1 MDPLLTLLVVLVVIV
16 IVAWF
21 VVAGFFLI
29 GENQVG
35 ILTRRALGTPMP
47 QGQVIARRGQV
58 GVQADTLV
66 PGLYWRMPFLWRI
79 EKMEIINIPDGQ
91 IGVVEAIDG
100 QPLPKGRVVGDEVEC
115 NQFQDARMFLDGDG
129 TPTARRGHKGPQ
141 GAILRPGK
149 YRVNTRLFLIGLRP
163 ATLISIGS
171 FGVVSAQD
179 GRPMP
184 ANLQVAPPSKG
195 QHSYFQKGQE
205 FLDGE
210 GYRGPQLDTLQA
222 GLYYINPLLFTVQG
236 YKLFEVPPG
245 SVAVLRSNVGAELT
259 KSTGGPVPV
268 ADPARLLSTAPLHD
282 SVEMLVPL
290 TTDKG
295 VRGIY
300 KEPLAPGVYNL
311 NPVAYTA
318 YLVPTSA
325 VMIDW
330 ADEPSR
336 NEEEQKELFQ
346 FGSLGVTSKDGFAIA
361 VEVRLVTR
369 IDPSN
374 AAFIIARFG
383 SVRGLIEQIIHPVI
397 DAEFRN
403 NAGSKKALE
412 FVQSR
417 TDLQKEALDKA
428 KDAFGKYNVE
438 AQNLLI
444 SQIKMPPELM
454 ATQTQKEIAM
464 QQQAQYEEQAK
475 AANKQIA
482 VQEMLARAAKQPEVV
497 AALLQIDINKNRAS
511 AMVEEANGIRDSTRI
526 KAEGDKSAL
535 VLIGDGEGAKSAAM
549 GEGQAKAV
557 EAVGLA
563 QGRAYR
569 AQTEVLGPDKVALV
583 RVMEAVRD
591 GKIAITPTT
600 LFQMSGDKDGGS
612 AGSLLT
618 AYFARVLAGMETGSA
633 AAPSTSPPSVPAPTA
648 PAPKKS

>member
-1 MDPLLTLLVVLVVIV
+1 
-16 IVAWF
+16 
-21 VVAGFFLI
+21 
-29 GENQVG
+29 
-35 ILTRRALGTPMP
+35 
-47 QGQVIARRGQV
+47 
-58 GVQADTLV
+58 
-66 PGLYWRMPFLWRI
+66 
-79 EKMEIINIPDGQ
+79 
-91 IGVVEAIDG
+91 
-100 QPLPKGRVVGDEVEC
+100 
-115 NQFQDARMFLDGDG
+115 
-129 TPTARRGHKGPQ
+129 
-141 GAILRPGK
+141 
-149 YRVNTRLFLIGLRP
+149 
-163 ATLISIGS
+163 
-171 FGVVSAQD
+171 
-179 GRPMP
+179 
-184 ANLQVAPPSKG
+184 
-195 QHSYFQKGQE
+195 
-205 FLDGE
+205 
-210 GYRGPQLDTLQA
+210 
-222 GLYYINPLLFTVQG
+222 
-236 YKLFEVPPG
+236 
-245 SVAVLRSNVGAELT
+245 
-259 KSTGGPVPV
+259 
-268 ADPARLLSTAPLHD
+268 
-282 SVEMLVPL
+282 MLVPL
-290 TTDKG
+290 TSDKG

-330 ADEPSR
+330 ADEPGR
-336 NEEEQKELFQ
+336 PEEEQKELFQ

-428 KDAFGKYNVE
+428 KEAFGKYNVE

-535 VLIGDGEGAKSAAM
+535 VLIGDGEGAKSAAIGA
-549 GEGQAKAV
+549 GEAKAV

-563 QGRAYR
+563 QGRAYQ

-583 RVMEAVRD
+583 RVMEAIRD

-600 LFQMSGDKDGGS
+600 FFQMGNDKDGGS
-612 AGSLLT
+612 AGTLLS
-618 AYFARVLAGMETGSA
+618 AYFARVLAGMD
-633 AAPSTSPPSVPAPTA
+633 APPASPPAPTP
-648 PAPKKS
+648 PAPTRSASTKG

>member
-1 MDPLLTLLVVLVVIV
+1 MDATDLFVSLIPLIIVVLVV
-16 IVAWF
+16 AWF
-21 VVAGFFLI
+21 VLSGFFLI
-29 GENQVG
+29 ADNQVG

-66 PGLYWRMPFLWRI
+66 PGLYWRIPLIWRV
-79 EKMEIINIPDGQ
+79 EKMEVINIPDGQ

-129 TPTARRGHKGPQ
+129 TAATHRGHKGPQ

-149 YRVNTRLFLIGLRP
+149 YRINTRLFLVGLKP
-163 ATLISIGS
+163 ATMIGIGS
-171 FGVVSAQD
+171 FGVVVAQD
-179 GRPMP
+179 GKPMP
-184 ANLQVAPPSKG
+184 SNLQVAPPSRG

-222 GLYYINPLLFTVQG
+222 GLYYINPLLFSVQG

-245 SVAVLRSNVGAELT
+245 NVAVLRSNVGAELS
-259 KSTGGPVPV
+259 KPVGGPLPV
-268 ADPARLLSTAPLHD
+268 GDPAKSLAEAPIHD
-282 SVEMLVPL
+282 DVEMLVPL
-290 TTDKG
+290 TTDRG

-330 ADEPSR
+330 ADNGTPADA
-336 NEEEQKELFQ
+336 EQKELFQ

-428 KDAFGKYNVE
+428 KEAFGKYNVE

-444 SQIKMPPELM
+444 SQIKMPAELM

-475 AANKQIA
+475 AAQKQIA
-482 VQEMLARAAKQPEVV
+482 VQEMQARAAKQPEVV

-535 VLIGDGEGAKSAAM
+535 VLTGDGEGAKAAAI

-563 QGRAYR
+563 QGEAYK
-569 AQTEVLGPDKVALV
+569 AQTEVLGADKVALV

-591 GKIAITPTT
+591 GRIAITPTT
-600 LFQMSGDKDGGS
+600 LFQMGSDKDGGS
-612 AGSLLT
+612 SGSLLT
-618 AYFARVLAGMETGSA
+618 AYFARVLAGMDGSSATA
-633 AAPSTSPPSVPAPTA
+633 AAPADRKSSPPAKT
-648 PAPKKS
+648 

>member
-1 MDPLLTLLVVLVVIV
+1 MDINEW
-16 IVAWF
+16 IVALLPWLILGIALLWF
-21 VVAGFFLI
+21 AVAGFFLI
-29 GENQVG
+29 GDNQVG
-35 ILTRRALGTPMP
+35 ILTKRALGRPMP

-66 PGLYWRMPFLWRI
+66 PGLYWRMPFIWRI
-79 EKMEIINIPDGQ
+79 EKMDVINIPDGQ

-129 TPTARRGHKGPQ
+129 TPTTHRGHKGPQ
-141 GAILRPGK
+141 GALLRPGK
-149 YRVNTRLFLIGLRP
+149 YRINTRLFLIGLKP
-163 ATLISIGS
+163 ATLIAIGS
-171 FGVVSAQD
+171 FGVVVAQD
-179 GRPMP
+179 GKPMP
-184 ANLQVAPPSKG
+184 SNLQVAPPSKG

-205 FLDGE
+205 FLDGD

-222 GLYYINPLLFTVQG
+222 GLYYINPLLFTVQA

-245 SVAVLRSNVGAELT
+245 NVAVLRSNVGAELS
-259 KSTGGPVPV
+259 KPPGGPTPV
-268 ADPARLLSTAPLHD
+268 GDPSKALSAAPIHD
-282 SVEMLVPL
+282 DAEMLVPL
-290 TTDKG
+290 TTDRG

-330 ADEPSR
+330 ADSSGPPDP
-336 NEEEQKELFQ
+336 EQKELFQ

-428 KDAFGKYNVE
+428 KEAFGKYNVE

-444 SQIKMPPELM
+444 SQIRMPAELM

-482 VQEMLARAAKQPEVV
+482 VQEMQARAAKQPEVV

-535 VLIGDGEGAKSAAM
+535 VLTGDGEGAKAAAI

-563 QGRAYR
+563 QGKAYQ
-569 AQTEVLGPDKVALV
+569 AQTDVLGADKVALV

-591 GKIAITPTT
+591 GRIAITPNT
-600 LFQMSGDKDGGS
+600 LFQMGGEKDGSS

-618 AYFARVLAGMETGSA
+618 AYFARVLAGMDPGT
-633 AAPSTSPPSVPAPTA
+633 STPPAPALTGKP
-648 PAPKKS
+648 PANPKS

>member
-1 MDPLLTLLVVLVVIV
+1 MDLLTDTFILLLLGLIV
-16 IVAWF
+16 GVF
-21 VVAGFFLI
+21 LLAGFFLI
-29 GENQVG
+29 GDNQVG
-35 ILTRRALGTPMP
+35 ILTRRALGRPMP

-66 PGLYWRMPFLWRI
+66 PGLYWRMPFIWRI
-79 EKMEIINIPDGQ
+79 EKMEVINIPDGQ
-91 IGVVEAIDG
+91 IGIVEAIDG

-129 TPTARRGHKGPQ
+129 SPTARRGHKGPQ

-171 FGVVSAQD
+171 FGVVIAQD
-179 GRPMP
+179 GKPMP
-184 ANLQVAPPSKG
+184 SNLQVAPLSKG

-210 GYRGPQLDTLQA
+210 GYRGPQLETLQA
-222 GLYYINPLLFTVQG
+222 GLYYINPLLFMVQG

-245 SVAVLRSNVGAELT
+245 TVAVLRSNVGAELV
-259 KSTGGPVPV
+259 KSSVGPVPV
-268 ADPARLLSTAPLHD
+268 GDPAKAITTAPLHD
-282 SVEMLVPL
+282 DVEMLVPL
-290 TTDKG
+290 TTDKN

-330 ADEPSR
+330 ADDPNR
-336 NEEEQKELFQ
+336 PGEEQKELFQ

-417 TDLQKEALDKA
+417 TDLQREALDKA

-444 SQIKMPPELM
+444 SQIRMPPELM

-475 AANKQIA
+475 AGEKQIA

-535 VLIGDGEGAKSAAM
+535 VLIGDGEGAKSAAI
-549 GEGQAKAV
+549 GAGQAKAV

-563 QGRAYR
+563 QGQAYQ
-569 AQTEVLGPDKVALV
+569 AQTEVLGADKVALV

-600 LFQMSGDKDGGS
+600 LFQMSGDGSGGS

-618 AYFARVLAGMETGSA
+618 AYFARVLAGMDGSSGA
-633 AAPSTSPPSVPAPTA
+633 VSGTA
-648 PAPKKS
+648 PAAPTPPAKKS

>member
-1 MDPLLTLLVVLVVIV
+1 MWYTDPTTLLVLLFVAVVV
-16 IVAWF
+16 VWF

-29 GENQVG
+29 ADNQVG
-35 ILTRRALGTPMP
+35 IMTRRALGKPMP

-129 TPTARRGHKGPQ
+129 SPTSHRGHKGPQ
-141 GAILRPGK
+141 GAMLRPGK
-149 YRVNTRLFLIGLRP
+149 YRINTRLFLVGLRP
-163 ATLISIGS
+163 ATRITIGS
-171 FGVVSAQD
+171 FGVVVAQD
-179 GRPMP
+179 GKPMP

-222 GLYYINPLLFTVQG
+222 GLYYINPLLFSVQA
-236 YKLFEVPPG
+236 YKLYEVPPG

-259 KSTGGPVPV
+259 KAVGGPIAVG
-268 ADPARLLSTAPLHD
+268 DPGRALTTAGLHD

-330 ADEPSR
+330 ADDPNR
-336 NEEEQKELFQ
+336 PGEEQKELFQ

-369 IDPSN
+369 IDPAN

-535 VLIGDGEGAKSAAM
+535 VLIGDGEGAKSAAI
-549 GEGQAKAV
+549 GEGEAKAV

-563 QGRAYR
+563 QGRAYQ

-600 LFQMSGDKDGGS
+600 LFQMGGEKDGGS
-612 AGSLLT
+612 AGTLLT
-618 AYFARVLAGMETGSA
+618 AYFARVLAGMDVTTA
-633 AAPSTSPPSVPAPTA
+633 TPSTAPTA
-648 PAPKKS
+648 GASSATSRKS